1 MKKSKSNNLGFTLVE
16 LIVVIA
22 LMISLLVIAIV
33 SFVNISDS
41 KKEESWELVKEQIET
56 AAIDFFGANEYL
68 FEGQEGQDVDGF
80 VAVRRLVDDDYLGRV
95 VDPRTGKTVDGCTY
109 VEITRPAGSS
119 SIDATY
125 IESDNPNIDS
135 NIKNSCDTKGQ
146 LVSTTVAGA
155 PKISVDILKSD
166 KKTVVDST
174 EGWLNYEK
182 LGGSTLYVRV
192 TPKDNSSIS
201 ELTVNGTKITAESD
215 GKYYYQETK
224 EGKGLS
230 ANIVASNNGKST
242 NGSVNYNK
250 DTVAPI
256 FNINS
261 VTSKNSKY
269 NDNDANVNVTYNDD
283 TSGVKSVTIN
293 DVEKTNVTSTGATQS
308 FAVTLGGSLDGENYP
323 ARGSAIDVA
332 GNESNEE
339 SKNYYVYKDCSN
351 KSTASTLSGTCS
363 NNGYRTKKT
372 TSTDNLTGHS
382 CGSAT
387 TTKEDCT
394 VNKLLFALNYNAGD
408 AENNPGMRDPG
419 PMASNGK
426 GRIFNSSKGTRHYSL
441 SKNYMSNIV
450 IDWNDGKKSL
460 TGTALDYCNS
470 ADVKNCNAKDA
481 GYTANACENVSDFE
495 RRFRFWILWNDDT
508 KSSVQYGYISAGKT
522 SGTNTWFRNR
532 NNPLSVTISED
543 LSKVVYRYG
552 CSEEG
557 NWYDVR
563 NCGKSSG
570 SNPDVTIHVYN
581 VKAGGKTSNT
591 VTLYTSYFAKCGY

>member
-33 SFVNISDS
+33 SYVNISEG

-56 AAIDFFGANEYL
+56 AAIDFFGANEYF
-68 FEGQEGQDVDGF
+68 FEGKDGKDVTGYVTIKKLVNDG
-80 VAVRRLVDDDYLGRV
+80 YINRV
-95 VDPRTGKTVDGCTY
+95 VDPRDNKVVDGCKYVQIERDSESNAINAEFKDEAKALDACENSGMLASTTTPGAPLFE
-109 VEITRPAGSS
+109 VEIW
-119 SIDATY
+119 
-125 IESDNPNIDS
+125 DS
-135 NIKNSCDTKGQ
+135 NKQ
-146 LVSTTVAGA
+146 
-155 PKISVDILKSD
+155 
-166 KKTVVDST
+166 KKFVEEELTD
-174 EGWLNYEK
+174 WLNYKK
-182 LGGSTLYVRV
+182 LGGNTLWIKIIPQKGSTIK
-192 TPKDNSSIS
+192 T
-201 ELTVNGTKITAESD
+201 LTVDDEVVEKDTD
-215 GKYYYQETK
+215 GNYYYEEK
-224 EGKGLS
+224 DEGDLS
-230 ANIVASNNGKST
+230 KHIVAA
-242 NGSVNYNK
+242 NYGDNVTDGDVGYKK
-250 DTVAPI
+250 DTYAPT
-256 FNINS
+256 FQINS

-283 TSGVKSVTIN
+283 TSGVESVTIN
-293 DVEKTNVTSTGATQS
+293 GTKKTNVTSTGATQS
-308 FAVTLGGSLDGENYP
+308 FAVTLGSKLDGVNHP
-323 ARGSAIDVA
+323 AKGKATDVA

-408 AENNPGMRDPG
+408 AKNNPGMRDPG

-450 IDWNDGKKSL
+450 IDWNDGKNSL

-470 ADVKNCNAKDA
+470 SDVKNCNAKDA